1 MKLTRNT
8 AVSHLPNP
16 DPGRADWLNAELK
29 LPELVH
35 AGLVLASLTLLALWL
50 SMAPA
55 QAQIKGAGGRVGAV
69 AESTDSIQKRVSVR
83 FLTGKDYPPFNY
95 LDEDNIL
102 TGFNVDMARA
112 ICLEM
117 SAACDIKARS
127 WNKLLPALK
136 RGDADAVIASH
147 VINAQTLRQVDFSH
161 RYYYTP
167 GRFISLRQTKKLTIT
182 PVGMEARVIGAVKGT
197 THAAYLRDF
206 FLDSRIMY
214 FANAFEARR
223 ALKTGKIELL
233 FGDAISLSFWL
244 NGTSANSCCE
254 FRGGAFSEPKYF
266 GDGVAIAIA
275 KGDKQLQAL
284 INRALSRVRASGR
297 YEELFLRYFP
307 IRVY

>member
-1 MKLTRNT
+1 MPDSSLPQPGL
-8 AVSHLPNP
+8 AV
-16 DPGRADWLNAELK
+16 R
-29 LPELVH
+29 
-35 AGLVLASLTLLALWL
+35 AGLVWSGLLLIALWL
-50 SMAPA
+50 NMVPA

-69 AESTDSIQKRVSVR
+69 AESTDSIQKRVSIR

-127 WNKLLPALK
+127 WNALLPALK

-147 VINAQTLRQVDFSH
+147 VINAQTLRQVDFSN

-167 GRFISLRQTKKLTIT
+167 GRFIALRKTGKRTIT
-182 PVGMEARVIGAVKGT
+182 PVGLEARVIGAVKGT

-214 FANAFEARR
+214 FANAQEARQ
-223 ALKTGKIELL
+223 ALKIGKIELL

-244 NGTSANSCCE
+244 NGTTANSCCE

-266 GDGVAIAIA
+266 GDGIAIAIA

-307 IRVY
+307 IQVY